1 MKNTEYT
8 SKKKEVVDIHILIDE
23 ILIEAQAKFY
33 PNKDLDDVYTKFCNN
48 KVRDCE
54 EKIAKTND
62 LEWIAELELNK
73 KFSELWIQRAKN
85 KQRMGTIKYF
95 ANNK

>member
-1 MKNTEYT
+1 MKNTDFT
-8 SKKKEVVDIHILIDE
+8 NKKKEVADIYILIDE
-23 ILIEAQAKFY
+23 IIVEAQARFY
-33 PNKDLDDVYTKFCNN
+33 PTKDLDDVYTKFLNN
-48 KVRDCE
+48 GVKDCE

-73 KFSELWIQRAKN
+73 KFSELWIKRAKN
-85 KQRMGTIKYF
+85 KQRMATIKYF